1 MFNKKIEA
9 YKLQEGSELL
19 HSLQGLPFQMLY
31 QDGSI
36 RELPEFKIVR
46 PANQGYDRNM
56 FVVEY
61 TRGGEVKSFSHKKY
75 YDDGSPFMLAFDLN
89 EDSTP
94 DPTPGTA
101 RGRRKTKRRRRR
113 KNSRRRVKRY
123 RH

>member
-1 MFNKKIEA
+1 
-9 YKLQEGSELL
+9 
-19 HSLQGLPFQMLY
+19 MLY
-31 QDGSI
+31 QDGSV

-61 TRGGEVKSFSHKKY
+61 TRGGEVRSFSHKKY

-89 EDSTP
+89 EDTP
-94 DPTPGTA
+94 NPTPGTA

-113 KNSRRRVKRY
+113 KNSRRRVKRH